1 MKILNR
7 DAIKYIAMFTML
19 LNHIAHMFL
28 TPGTVLYEVFED
40 VGYFTAPVM
49 CFFLVEGYG
58 YTRSKIKYGRRL
70 LLFAV
75 LSQIP
80 FMLAFMYGT
89 LNMIYTLLCCFLIL
103 VAMEKI
109 KSRGVR
115 VVVCMLLTFATVVAD
130 WPLLAPIYTILF
142 YRSKGDRKKTALSFL
157 AAYAIFVPLS
167 VQNYMYG
174 APGNWTFYAI
184 GHALLSGVAIL
195 VAGVVILV
203 FYNGKR
209 AEHGRDFSKW
219 FFYIFYPAH
228 LLALCYIKSYFV
240 LEWLLSGE
248 FNR

>member
-1 MKILNR
+1 MEKNEVSGANLKVLNR
-7 DAIKYIAMFTML
+7 DVIKYIAMFTML
-19 LNHIAHMFL
+19 LNHIAHIFL

-58 YTRSKIKYGRRL
+58 YTRSKTKYGWRL

-75 LSQIP
+75 ISHIP
-80 FMLAFMYGT
+80 FEVAFHYGT

-109 KSRGVR
+109 KSRGVQ
-115 VVVCMLLTFATVVAD
+115 VVVCMLLTFATVNAD

-142 YRSKGDRKKTALSFL
+142 YRSKGNGKKTALSFM
-157 AAYAIFVPLS
+157 AAYAVFVPINMI
-167 VQNYMYG
+167 NYMYG
-174 APGNWTFYAI
+174 VPDNWVLYAI

-195 VAGVVILV
+195 VAAVVILV

-209 AEHGRDFSKW
+209 ARHGQNFSKW

-228 LLALCYIKSYFV
+228 LILLYLIKVYII
-240 LEWLLSGE
+240 
-248 FNR
+248 